1 MMKMRS
7 KVFKQDVKQ
16 RCGKGFSVGELRKA
30 GLSLSDAVKFHVPVD
45 ARRKTAHE
53 ENAEAVKAFLEKR
66 KAALKPK
73 KAKKPK
79 GKSKS

>member
-7 KVFKQDVKQ
+7 KVFKQHGKQ
-16 RCGKGFSVGELRKA
+16 RWGKGFSVGELRKA
-30 GLSLSDAVKFHVPVD
+30 GLSLSDAVKLCVPVD

-53 ENAEAVKAFLEKR
+53 ENVEAVKAFLKKR

-73 KAKKPK
+73 KPR

>member
-1 MMKMRS
+1 MRS
-7 KVFKQDVKQ
+7 KVFKQDGKQ

-30 GLSLSDAVKFHVPVD
+30 GLSSTDAVKLHVPVD

-53 ENAEAVKAFLEKR
+53 ENVEAVKAFLEKR
-66 KAALKPK
+66 KPAPKPK